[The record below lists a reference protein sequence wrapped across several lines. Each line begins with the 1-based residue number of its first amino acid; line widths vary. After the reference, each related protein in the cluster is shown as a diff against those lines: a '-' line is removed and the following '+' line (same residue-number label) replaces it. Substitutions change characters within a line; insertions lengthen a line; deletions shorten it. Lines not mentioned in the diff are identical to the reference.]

1 MSSAQAVPARSE
13 LPVERT
19 WNLGLIFADQ
29 AAWEAEVA
37 AIEALAGEL
46 MLLSGTLGQSAEQ
59 LTLAL
64 QLRDGVAERLYR
76 VYVYASHLRD
86 ADGNDPA
93 AQGLAE
99 RAGAFAARI
108 AAMGAFI
115 EPEMLAIDEATLR
128 AWLDG
133 HAPLA
138 LYRRQIERL
147 LLQRAHV
154 RSAEVEQVL
163 AELSDVIGSPY
174 NLFETFTNSDMIM
187 PSITLPDGSVVQL
200 SHGRYGRFL
209 EHPDRTVREATF
221 RRYYSAYAPYRNT
234 LATTLSATVRA
245 AVTGARLRGYSSALE
260 GALTPNEIPT
270 DVYRTLISTVEAN
283 LSAFHRYL
291 AVRKELMGLDEL
303 HFFDLNVPPVPD
315 VELSFP
321 YDKAVDM
328 MRAAFAP
335 LGAEYLS
342 ELERAFSGR
351 WIDVYENKGKRSG
364 AYSGGAYGSPAY
376 ILMNYQDR
384 LNDVFTLAHELGHS
398 MHSSFTR
405 KTQLFPYGDYT
416 IFVAEVAS
424 TLNEALLT
432 DHLLA
437 TSDDVSLKR
446 RLIVQQLEEVRGT
459 LFRQTMFAAFEL
471 LIHEMAERGEPL
483 TDAALS
489 AAYFELVKK
498 YHGEVL
504 TADEEL
510 AFEWARVPHFY
521 YNFYVYQYATG
532 LSAALALHRGIVH
545 EGAPAVERY
554 LNFLRSGSSQSP
566 IDLLKLAGV
575 DMTSAEPIQAAIDH
589 FRELTEQLAALR

>member
-163 AELSDVIGSPY
+163 ADLNGS
-174 NLFETFTNSDMIM
+174 
-187 PSITLPDGSVVQL
+187 Q
-200 SHGRYGRFL
+200 H
-209 EHPDRTVREATF
+209 
-221 RRYYSAYAPYRNT
+221 
-234 LATTLSATVRA
+234 
-245 AVTGARLRGYSSALE
+245 
-260 GALTPNEIPT
+260 
-270 DVYRTLISTVEAN
+270 
-283 LSAFHRYL
+283 L
-291 AVRKELMGLDEL
+291 AVR
-303 HFFDLNVPPVPD
+303 
-315 VELSFP
+315 
-321 YDKAVDM
+321 
-328 MRAAFAP
+328 
-335 LGAEYLS
+335 
-342 ELERAFSGR
+342 
-351 WIDVYENKGKRSG
+351 
-364 AYSGGAYGSPAY
+364 
-376 ILMNYQDR
+376 
-384 LNDVFTLAHELGHS
+384 
-398 MHSSFTR
+398 
-405 KTQLFPYGDYT
+405 
-416 IFVAEVAS
+416 
-424 TLNEALLT
+424 
-432 DHLLA
+432 
-437 TSDDVSLKR
+437 
-446 RLIVQQLEEVRGT
+446 
-459 LFRQTMFAAFEL
+459 
-471 LIHEMAERGEPL
+471 
-483 TDAALS
+483 
-489 AAYFELVKK
+489 VKF
-498 YHGEVL
+498 H
-504 TADEEL
+504 
-510 AFEWARVPHFY
+510 P
-521 YNFYVYQYATG
+521 
-532 LSAALALHRGIVH
+532 
-545 EGAPAVERY
+545 
-554 LNFLRSGSSQSP
+554 
-566 IDLLKLAGV
+566 
-575 DMTSAEPIQAAIDH
+575 
-589 FRELTEQLAALR
+589 